1 MLRVCLSHDVDRVRK
16 TYQYVTKTGKALL
29 KGQFGR
35 AWKMLKK
42 GFGAQSPY
50 WGFDTVID
58 IENKYGVKST
68 FFFLEESA
76 KVKLLK
82 LKSFKIALGRYHVN
96 EPKVAEMMLY
106 LDENGWE
113 IGLHGSYYSYNNVAL
128 LKREKKAIEDVLRH
142 EIIGIR
148 QHYLNWD
155 ERTWGCQK
163 EAGFKYDSTLG
174 YTRAIGYKEDNV
186 APFYPCKGTDFCEI
200 PLVIMDSCFE
210 DDKDRWEKLEQIIAQ
225 AEKENGI
232 IVINFHTNNFDE
244 VEFPAYKRNYV
255 RLIET
260 LKERGAEFMTMG
272 EAYEKIKGGKTRNQN
287 I

>member
-1 MLRVCLSHDVDRVRK
+1 MIRVCLTHDVDRVRK
-16 TYQYVTKTGKALL
+16 TYQYVTKTGRALL
-29 KGQFGR
+29 KGQIGR

-58 IENKYGVKST
+58 IENTYGVKST

-76 KVKLLK
+76 KVKLLNP
-82 LKSFKIALGRYHVN
+82 KSYKIALGRYHVN
-96 EPKVAEMMLY
+96 EPKVAEMMRY
-106 LDENGWE
+106 LDANGWE
-113 IGLHGSYYSYNNVAL
+113 IGLHGSYYSYNNAAL
-128 LKREKKAIEDVLRH
+128 LKREKSAIEEVLGH

-155 ERTWGCQK
+155 EQTWGCQK
-163 EAGFKYDSTLG
+163 EAGFKYDSTWG
-174 YTRAIGYKEDNV
+174 YTRAIGYKEDKV
-186 APFYPCKGTDFCEI
+186 APFYPYEGTDFCEI

-210 DDKDRWEKLEQIIAQ
+210 DDKDRWERLEQIIAQ

-232 IVINFHTNNFDE
+232 LVINFHTNNFDE

-272 EAYEKIKGGKTRNQN
+272 EAYEKVKK
-287 I
+287 